1 MDNIEVIGIDHGWSQ
16 MKTANASVFSA
27 GIREILTEPA
37 FYDDV
42 LEHEGKHYK
51 VGTERETVREKR
63 WIMYSCKVM
72 IIR

>member
-16 MKTANASVFSA
+16 MKTANAPVFSA

-42 LEHEGKHYK
+42 LEYEGKYYK
-51 VGTERETVREKR
+51 VGISTPDRDSV
-63 WIMYSCKVM
+63 KVGKG
-72 IIR
+72 R